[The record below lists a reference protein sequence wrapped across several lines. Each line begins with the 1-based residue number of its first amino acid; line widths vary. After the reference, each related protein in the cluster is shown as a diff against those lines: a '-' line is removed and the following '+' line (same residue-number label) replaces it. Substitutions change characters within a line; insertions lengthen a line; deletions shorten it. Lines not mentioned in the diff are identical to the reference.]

1 VLRSGREHV
10 SKGGRVA
17 LILEI
22 LIVIDSD
29 KKVCFAVDV
38 MNPEPPVLSV
48 VAEIPKISSR
58 KLRML
63 FLNEILGGDGSSRV
77 KIMKREV
84 PANRNHNDIIQ
95 YILCFR

>member
-1 VLRSGREHV
+1 MKVLRSGREHG

-38 MNPEPPVLSV
+38 MNPEPSVLSV
-48 VAEIPKISSR
+48 VAEIAK
-58 KLRML
+58 
-63 FLNEILGGDGSSRV
+63 
-77 KIMKREV
+77 
-84 PANRNHNDIIQ
+84 
-95 YILCFR
+95 